1 MRTDGRMILFMIY
14 PLCKVSSLINDKLL
28 SAKKISRKT
37 FYIQLSSVVL
47 TNNSTRY
54 DKMKIHIFKNL
65 LCNIWISCCFHH
77 LLVLADTRRGFQS
90 EQQQQMFLKFASL
103 NVYSMYMVVIISAV
117 FSYESISNY
126 REILLFSSINLAPLN
141 SSELWISLQKKYVV
155 LRLFQSHIEIVT
167 PKI

>member
-1 MRTDGRMILFMIY
+1 MVLITRHSTDTALFYRVGWMFKSIFFPTLCRPHVSEVKLLLVINRVVRRQHSMHYQIHIIPQHLYEMRTDGRMLLFMIY

-65 LCNIWISCCFHH
+65 LCNIWISCCFNH
-77 LLVLADTRRGFQS
+77 LLVLADTRRGF
-90 EQQQQMFLKFASL
+90 
-103 NVYSMYMVVIISAV
+103 
-117 FSYESISNY
+117 
-126 REILLFSSINLAPLN
+126 
-141 SSELWISLQKKYVV
+141 
-155 LRLFQSHIEIVT
+155 
-167 PKI
+167 